1 MDAVIT
7 LVGTTKYKNSY
18 GVIIEAP
25 TTRDVFAVK
34 RDITRAEYFG
44 AGRNGL
50 NPEFMVTVFHGDYNG
65 ERTAQYNGQQYS
77 IYRSFRPEGSD
88 YVELYLE
95 RRGGTNL
102 ADQAA
107 REELVNEDMYPIT
120 DEEGTILDV
129 GRASNG

>member
-7 LVGTTKYKNSY
+7 LVGTTKFKNRF

-25 TTRDVFAVK
+25 TTREVFAIK
-34 RDITRAEYFG
+34 HDITRAEYFG

-50 NPEFMVTVFHGDYNG
+50 NPEFMVTVFHGDYAG
-65 ERTAQYNGQQYS
+65 ERTAQYGGQQYS
-77 IYRSFRPEGSD
+77 IYRSYRPEGSD

-107 REELVNEDMYPIT
+107 REELVDQDMFPLMDDT
-120 DEEGTILDV
+120 DTVIDV
-129 GRASNG
+129 GRASDG